1 MNHNFLGKYAEFL
14 AKCLFVAKG
23 YSILSSNYVTGK
35 GPHAGEIDFV
45 AKKKN
50 LIVFV
55 EVKKRKTIELASYAI
70 KETQKQR
77 IINGANAFLKKHP
90 AYQEYDCR
98 FDAVLVE
105 LPFKIEHIKNAWQ

>member
-35 GPHAGEIDFV
+35 GTHAGEIDFV

-50 LIVFV
+50 LIV
-55 EVKKRKTIELASYAI
+55 L
-70 KETQKQR
+70 
-77 IINGANAFLKKHP
+77 
-90 AYQEYDCR
+90 
-98 FDAVLVE
+98 
-105 LPFKIEHIKNAWQ
+105 